1 MVGNGMYELS
11 MWHVIL
17 GLVLVV
23 VFLWLTARVLA
34 KAGYSGWWCLIL
46 LVPLVN
52 IIMVWVFAFSSW
64 PRLKDQPAAGGGG
77 SDAGGGGSGSVVS

>member
-1 MVGNGMYELS
+1 MVGNGMYEYS
-11 MWHVIL
+11 MWHGIL

-23 VFLWLTARVLA
+23 VFLWLAARVLG
-34 KAGYSGWWCLIL
+34 KAGYSGLWSLIL

-64 PRLKDQPAAGGGG
+64 PRLKNQPAVSGGG
-77 SDAGGGGSGSVVS
+77 SDGSGGGSSSVVQ